1 MLKKILK
8 YTFRTLLV
16 ILLVLMLVPALLY
29 IPAVQDFVRGKA
41 VGYASRTL
49 GMDLSVERLRLS
61 FPLRLSVDNTLLSDK
76 GDTLLRTPFAGCRRV
91 APAPQRGRRAESRT
105 GKTRGALQ
113 RFHGRH
119 GPEGR
124 RRTVRRE

>member
-76 GDTLLRTPFAGCRRV
+76 GDTLLSCGHLSLDVAVWPLLRKEVAVRSLELAKLAAHYRDSTAGIDLKL
-91 APAPQRGRRAESRT
+91 S
-105 GKTRGALQ
+105 LI
-113 RFHGRH
+113 HI
-119 GPEGR
+119 
-124 RRTVRRE
+124 